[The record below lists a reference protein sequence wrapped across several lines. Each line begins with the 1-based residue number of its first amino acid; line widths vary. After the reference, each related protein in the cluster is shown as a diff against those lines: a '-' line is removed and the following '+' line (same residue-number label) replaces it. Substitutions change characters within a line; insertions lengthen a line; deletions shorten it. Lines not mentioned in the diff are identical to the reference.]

1 MKKDNV
7 EEITN
12 FREYVLAE
20 RRKRHKAWMRNFLRK
35 LPSRIANF
43 LSAMIALLLIG
54 MSGLLLYITLVVIA
68 L

>member
-1 MKKDNV
+1 MKKNDV

-20 RRKRHKAWMRNFLRK
+20 RRKRHKTWMRNFLRK
-35 LPSRIANF
+35 LPSRIASF
-43 LSAMIALLLIG
+43 LSAMIVCALIG
-54 MSGLLLYITLVVIA
+54 MSGLLFYVTLVVIA